1 MSEAHSQTQISY
13 NRRVDAVKTNAVVY
27 GVYAGILGMEHG
39 FLEILQGNAA
49 PRGVR
54 IMAAGGT
61 GLPFPFGHEP
71 AMTVIPNFLATGI
84 AATTVGMA
92 IILWCAAISRR
103 KHRTLVLLLLSVALL
118 LVGGGF
124 GPISLLI
131 AACIAA
137 SGIGRPHTRWR
148 RLRGTTMRL
157 IAALWPWSLGAAI
170 AWVPIEVVLGQML
183 HLKNDSNQTLTNLN
197 FLFSYPLLFFVATS
211 LFAGFA
217 HKAHSLREEEDAG
230 VECRD
235 DRA

>member
-1 MSEAHSQTQISY
+1 MNSLSQEQIRRRAMREAHSQTQISY
-13 NRRVDAVKTNAVVY
+13 NRRVDAVKKNAVVY
-27 GVYAGILGMEHG
+27 GDYAGILGMEHG

-148 RLRGTTMRL
+148 RLRGT
-157 IAALWPWSLGAAI
+157 
-170 AWVPIEVVLGQML
+170 
-183 HLKNDSNQTLTNLN
+183 
-197 FLFSYPLLFFVATS
+197 
-211 LFAGFA
+211 
-217 HKAHSLREEEDAG
+217 
-230 VECRD
+230 
-235 DRA
+235 DRKS

>member
-1 MSEAHSQTQISY
+1 MSEAYSKTQIPAH
-13 NRRVDAVKTNAVVY
+13 RRVDAVKTTAVVY

-39 FLEILQGNAA
+39 FLEILQGNTT
-49 PRGVR
+49 PRGVG

-84 AATTVGMA
+84 AATTVGVA

-137 SGIGRPHTRWR
+137 SGIGKSLTWWR
-148 RLRGTTMRL
+148 RLGGATMRL
-157 IAALWPWSLGAAI
+157 IAALWPWSLGAAL
-170 AWVPIEVVLGQML
+170 AWVPIEVVLGQIL
-183 HLKNDSNQTLTNLN
+183 HLKNDPSRTLTNLN

-211 LFAGFA
+211 LIAGFA
-217 HKAHSLREEEDAG
+217 HKANSLREEEDAG

-235 DRA
+235 NCA

>member
-1 MSEAHSQTQISY
+1 MTTA
-13 NRRVDAVKTNAVVY
+13 AVY
-27 GVYAGILGMEHG
+27 GIYAGILGVEHG
-39 FLEILQGNAA
+39 FLEILQGNIAT
-49 PRGVR
+49 RGVR
-54 IMAAGGT
+54 IMAAGGA

-71 AMTVIPNFLATGI
+71 AMTVIPNFLASGI
-84 AATTVGMA
+84 AATIVGAA

-137 SGIGRPHTRWR
+137 SGIGRPLTRWR
-148 RLRGTTMRL
+148 RLRGAVMRL
-157 IAALWPWSLGAAI
+157 IAALWPWLLGAAL
-170 AWVPIEVVLGQML
+170 AWVPIEVILGQIL
-183 HLKNDSNQTLTNLN
+183 HLKNDSSRTLTNLN

-217 HKAHSLREEEDAG
+217 HRAHSLGEEEDSN
-230 VECRD
+230 VVSRD
-235 DRA
+235 NRA

>member
-1 MSEAHSQTQISY
+1 MSEAHSQTQITAS
-13 NRRVDAVKTNAVVY
+13 RRVDALKTTAAVY
-27 GVYAGILGMEHG
+27 GIYAGILGMEHG

-49 PRGVR
+49 TRGVR

-71 AMTVIPNFLATGI
+71 AMTVIPNFLASGI
-84 AATTVGMA
+84 TAMAVGMA
-92 IILWCAAISRR
+92 IILWCTAISRR

-131 AACIAA
+131 AACIAS
-137 SGIGRPHTRWR
+137 SGIGRPLTWWR
-148 RLRGTTMRL
+148 RLGGTTMWL
-157 IAALWPWSLGAAI
+157 IAALWPWLLGAAL
-170 AWVPIEVVLGQML
+170 AWVPIEMVLGQIL

-197 FLFSYPLLFFVATS
+197 LLFSYPLLFFVATS

-217 HKAHSLREEEDAG
+217 HRVHSLSEEEDAG
-230 VECRD
+230 VECGD
-235 DRA
+235 NRA